1 MEVYCFSAYVTGARL
16 AALAWLS
23 LNAGVVCGYWKIHV
37 MFALRLRLHAASH
50 SSVQSALRFAMGYFG
65 LCRSI
70 LVLVLF
76 HCFLPCS
83 KDTGTESRG

>member
-37 MFALRLRLHAASH
+37 MFALH
-50 SSVQSALRFAMGYFG
+50 
-65 LCRSI
+65 
-70 LVLVLF
+70 
-76 HCFLPCS
+76 
-83 KDTGTESRG
+83 